1 MQKIYISDKTLCPDG
16 LNLSFKEKI
25 EIARQLDRMQV
36 DVIDLPAIK
45 NDKTDPLFIA
55 TIAPLLSYS
64 RLSLDAGR
72 DISCISK
79 AAAALGAAEN
89 PMLRVSVPVS
99 TVGMEYHCGLKA
111 KNAPAFVA
119 TLVAEAKKYCADVE
133 FCAEDATR
141 ADTAFLVS
149 VINAAIGAGANYV
162 TLADNAGNAVP
173 AEFEEFVRS
182 VSAEIPGDVILGVEA
197 ADNICLACACSISA
211 IASGAK
217 LIRTSIT
224 DSGAAKLGAVCA
236 VLRAKGDSWNVS
248 SGVKITELNRSIKK
262 IEQIINPA
270 SAFGGESEKDTSGIM
285 LDKNDDI
292 TTVTA
297 AVRSLGYDL
306 TEDDEQRVFA
316 EFTRVAAKKNVTAG
330 ELDAIVAGTAL
341 QVPPTY
347 TLVSFLINSSNI
359 MTPSAHIKLRKD
371 DKNLEDICMGD
382 GPIDAAFKTIEAII
396 GHHYELDDFS
406 IDSVTRG
413 HEAVGNAVVRL
424 RSGGKLYSGT
434 GISTDIIS
442 ASIRAYISALN
453 KIVYEEA

>member
-1 MQKIYISDKTLCPDG
+1 MRKILICDKTLCSPK
-16 LNLSFKEKI
+16 LNLSFKEKV
-25 EIARQLDRMQV
+25 EIARQLDKMQV
-36 DVIDLPAIK
+36 DIIDLPAIK

-64 RLSLDAGR
+64 RLSLDVGR
-72 DISCISK
+72 DISSVGK
-79 AAAALGAAEN
+79 AAAAISSAKNAI
-89 PMLRVSVPVS
+89 LRVSVPVS

-111 KNAPAFVA
+111 KNAAAFCRS
-119 TLVAEAKKYCADVE
+119 LVSEAKKYCQEIE

-141 ADTAFLVS
+141 ADPDFLISVVS
-149 VINAAIGAGANYV
+149 AVVDAGAKII
-162 TLADNAGNAVP
+162 TLVDDAGVSIPGESEKLLREVSDNFPGVCIGIEASDNIHMGVAC
-173 AEFEEFVRS
+173 S
-182 VSAEIPGDVILGVEA
+182 VSAIGF
-197 ADNICLACACSISA
+197 
-211 IASGAK
+211 GAE
-217 LIRTSIT
+217 LIKTCIT
-224 DSGAAKLGAVCA
+224 DAEIAKLGSVAA
-236 VLRAKGDSWNVS
+236 VLRARGDYWNVET
-248 SGVKITELNRSIKK
+248 GVKITEINRSIKK
-262 IEQIINPA
+262 IEQIINPSA
-270 SAFGGESEKDTSGIM
+270 SYSAENDAGENGIV

-292 TTVTA
+292 TTVIS
-297 AVRSLGYDL
+297 AVRTLGYDL
-306 TEDDEQRVFA
+306 SSADEQRVYE
-316 EFTRVAAKKNVTAG
+316 EFKRVAEKKNVTAG

-347 TLVSFLINSSNI
+347 TLVSYLINSSNI
-359 MTPSAHIKLRKD
+359 MTPSAHIKLQKD
-371 DKNLEDICMGD
+371 GKNLEDICMGD

-424 RSGGKLYSGT
+424 RNGGKLYSGT